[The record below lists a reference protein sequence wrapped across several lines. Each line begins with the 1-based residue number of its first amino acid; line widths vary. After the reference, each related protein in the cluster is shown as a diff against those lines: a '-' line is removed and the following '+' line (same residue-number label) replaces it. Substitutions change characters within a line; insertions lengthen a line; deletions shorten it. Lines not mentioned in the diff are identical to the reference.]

1 MALLPANQ
9 RDQVM
14 VIVCVVALGL
24 AGVYYM
30 YLWSPKNEELAIAQ
44 ARIDTLTVQNE
55 TARREM
61 ARGNAGRLR
70 QEADEYA
77 RMLSLMRQLVPT
89 ANEVPTL
96 LDQISTAA
104 RRVGLDIGGVEPLGI
119 VPGDVFDTHKFNLSV
134 TGSYHRIAEFLA
146 NVGSLTRIVAPMNL
160 QLAPTAKDMTKMR
173 IVPGESILDAKFEIQ
188 TYVAKTAASVTGGGG
203 GGGGR

>member
-1 MALLPANQ
+1 MALLPQNQ
-9 RDQVM
+9 RDQIM
-14 VIVCVVALGL
+14 VIVCILALGL

-30 YLWSPKNEELAIAQ
+30 YLWTPKAEQLTILQ
-44 ARIDTLTVQNE
+44 ARVDTLTAQNE
-55 TARREM
+55 VARAAM

-70 QEADEYA
+70 EQAEEYG

-104 RRVGLDIGGVEPLGI
+104 RRTGLDIATVDPLG
-119 VPGDVFDTHKFNLSV
+119 VVSGDVFDTHKYSMGV
-134 TGSYHRIAEFLA
+134 TGSYHRIADFLT

-160 QLAPTAKDMTKMR
+160 TLAPSAR
-173 IVPGESILDAKFEIQ
+173 NARRRPNEQLLDANFEIQ
-188 TYVAKTAASVTGGGG
+188 TYVAKTARAGA
-203 GGGGR
+203 RAQ